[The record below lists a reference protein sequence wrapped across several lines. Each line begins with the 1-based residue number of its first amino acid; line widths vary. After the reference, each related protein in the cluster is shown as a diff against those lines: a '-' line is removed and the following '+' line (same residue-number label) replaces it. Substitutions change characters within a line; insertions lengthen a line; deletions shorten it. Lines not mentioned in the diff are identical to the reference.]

1 MTNSAS
7 MFLRPHQRSKDGKDH
22 TYWSLVETVRTV
34 NGPRQ
39 RTLCYLGELNG
50 SAQARWLK
58 SVEVFNEQGEAQ
70 QLKLFPSHV
79 EVPDDDPQVARVLVN
94 RVRLERTRQFGA
106 CFLGWEL
113 WKHLELDRFFEQ
125 AVDDDPADVAW
136 SRVAALLAINRLCAP
151 GSELAV
157 EQRWY
162 PATALDDLLE
172 IEEGKINDTR
182 LYRCLDH
189 ILPHKTKLEQ
199 HLKQRYGELFGAEF
213 DVLLY
218 DLTSTYVEGAAEN
231 NPMMR
236 RGYSRDHRP
245 DCEQMV
251 IALIVN
257 SEGFPFSYETFD
269 GNRADVSTMET
280 ILRMVERKYGKARRI
295 WVFDRGI
302 VSEENLAAIRQRG
315 GQYLVG
321 TPRSQMKQFE
331 AELVKDDWTRV
342 RPEVEVKKVV
352 IPQGEETYILC
363 RTAGRKEKEQAI
375 RKRFS
380 NSMEKALKGLEKAI
394 ALGRLKDRNK
404 MERRLGKIQAR
415 HPSVNDL
422 YEVCLRDTSEGVRLF
437 WQIKE
442 GQQKWRESREGAY
455 LLRTNLQVASAEE
468 LWSKYMQLTEAEAS
482 FRTLKSE
489 LSIRPLFHQKEPRVK
504 AHVMVAFL
512 GYALWVTLKHLLK
525 RRAPIEPKPSVS
537 EEDSA
542 QPLSPRKALS
552 LLSTLQSA
560 DIVLPTTDGRE
571 IRLRRITEPTT
582 EQKSLLQQL
591 GLTLPDRLERNREC
605 SVDSAIA

>member
-1 MTNSAS
+1 

-22 TYWSLVETVRTV
+22 TYWSLVETVRTAS
-34 NGPRQ
+34 GRRQ
-39 RTLCYLGELNG
+39 RTLCYLGELKG

-70 QLKLFPSHV
+70 QLKLFPSHI

-94 RVRLERTRQFGA
+94 RVRLERTRQFGG

-113 WKHLELDRFFEQ
+113 WKRLELNRFFELTMDEE
-125 AVDDDPADVAW
+125 AAEVPW
-136 SRVAALLAINRLCAP
+136 SRVTAVLAINRLCAP

-157 EQRWY
+157 EERWY

-172 IEEGKINDTR
+172 IAEGKINDTR
-182 LYRCLDH
+182 LYRCLDR

-218 DLTSTYVEGAAEN
+218 DLTSTYVEGAAEK
-231 NPMMR
+231 NPMMV

-280 ILRMVERKYGKARRI
+280 ILSMVERKYGKARRI

-302 VSEENLAAIRQRG
+302 VSEENLAAIRKRG

-331 AELVKDDWTRV
+331 AELLKNDWTQV
-342 RPEVEVKKVV
+342 QPAVKVKKVA
-352 IPQGEETYILC
+352 IPQAEETYIRC
-363 RTAGRKEKEQAI
+363 RTDGRQEKEKAI
-375 RKRFS
+375 RNRFS
-380 NSMEKALKGLEKAI
+380 SSMEKALKALEKTI

-404 MERRLGKIQAR
+404 MERRLGKMQAR
-415 HPSVNDL
+415 HPSVN
-422 YEVCLRDTSEGVRLF
+422 
-437 WQIKE
+437 
-442 GQQKWRESREGAY
+442 
-455 LLRTNLQVASAEE
+455 
-468 LWSKYMQLTEAEAS
+468 
-482 FRTLKSE
+482 LK
-489 LSIRPLFHQKEPRVK
+489 
-504 AHVMVAFL
+504 
-512 GYALWVTLKHLLK
+512 T
-525 RRAPIEPKPSVS
+525 
-537 EEDSA
+537 
-542 QPLSPRKALS
+542 
-552 LLSTLQSA
+552 
-560 DIVLPTTDGRE
+560 
-571 IRLRRITEPTT
+571 
-582 EQKSLLQQL
+582 
-591 GLTLPDRLERNREC
+591 
-605 SVDSAIA
+605 

>member
-1 MTNSAS
+1 
-7 MFLRPHQRSKDGKDH
+7 MFLRSHARSKDGKDH
-22 TYWSLVETVRTV
+22 TYWSLVETVRTP

-39 RTLCYLGELNG
+39 KTLCYLGELNS
-50 SAQARWLK
+50 SAQARWLQT
-58 SVEVFNEQGEAQ
+58 VEVFNQQGEAQ

-79 EVPDDDPQVARVLVN
+79 EPPAGDPQVARVLIG

-106 CFLGWEL
+106 CYLGLEL
-113 WKHLELDRFFEQ
+113 WRRLQLDRFFEQ
-125 AVDDDPADVAW
+125 AVDDDPADVPW
-136 SRVAALLAINRLCAP
+136 SRVVALLAINRLCAP
-151 GSELAV
+151 GSELAI

-162 PATALDDLLE
+162 PSTALDDLLG

-182 LYRCLDH
+182 LYRCLDR
-189 ILPHKTKLEQ
+189 ILPHKTKLER
-199 HLKQRYGELFGAEF
+199 HLKERYGELFGAEF

-218 DLTSTYVEGAAEN
+218 DLTSTYVEGAAEK

-257 SEGFPFSYETFD
+257 NEGFPFSYETFD
-269 GNRADVSTMET
+269 GNRADVTTMET

-302 VSEENLAAIRQRG
+302 VSEENLAAIRKRS

-331 AELVKDDWTRV
+331 GELLNKEDWTQV
-342 RPEVEVKKVV
+342 RAEVEVKKIS

-363 RTAGRKEKEQAI
+363 RTAGRKEKEKAI
-375 RKRFS
+375 RGRFS
-380 NSMEKALKGLEKAI
+380 GRMERALQALEKSI
-394 ALGRLKDRNK
+394 AQGRLKDRYK

-415 HPSVNDL
+415 HPQVNDL
-422 YEVCLRDTSEGVRLF
+422 YEVELRQTGEGVRLF
-437 WQIKE
+437 WQVKE
-442 GQQKWRESREGAY
+442 DRKSWRESREGAY
-455 LLRTNLQVASAEE
+455 LLRTNLQADTAAQ
-468 LWSKYMQLTEAEAS
+468 LWAKYMQLTEAEAS
-482 FRTLKSE
+482 FRALKSE

-525 RRAPIEPKPSVS
+525 RRAPQEPKPTASGG
-537 EEDSA
+537 ENA
-542 QPLSPRKALS
+542 QQFTPMRALA
-552 LLSTLQSA
+552 LLATLQSA
-560 DIVLPTTDGRE
+560 DVVLPTTDGRE
-571 IRLRRITEPTT
+571 LRLRRITEPDAA
-582 EQKSLLQQL
+582 QKSLLHQL
-591 GLTLPDRLERNREC
+591 RLSLPKRLQFDQKC
-605 SVDSAIA
+605 SADSVTA